1 MTQWAFAKDILP
13 TEEQTA
19 VARHSML
26 IVDARR
32 ERIGRL
38 GQRPGHFQHGR
49 GLGARQP
56 IPYRRTEGKIGSKV
70 NDKQVDQHQGDQ
82 RDEVGARDWLV
93 GYPFAALKSRSG
105 QYGKGEGKEQ

>member
-1 MTQWAFAKDILP
+1 
-13 TEEQTA
+13 
-19 VARHSML
+19 ML

-38 GQRPGHFQHGR
+38 GQRLSHFQHGR

-70 NDKQVDQHQGDQ
+70 NDKQVEL
-82 RDEVGARDWLV
+82 RIVAKER
-93 GYPFAALKSRSG
+93 
-105 QYGKGEGKEQ
+105 KGLPAQLRVI